1 MIQRI
6 QRYRET
12 VIRILR
18 HKDTHRKALAFA
30 ARWHQPWLAARILST
45 MPTPL
50 PLPSNTRKS
59 SQRGRVLVLNSG
71 KDEFFRD
78 IEEIFRHDEAFELIA
93 WPHYA
98 LPAMA
103 ETLLDQSLKHDTYV
117 TKDPQIER
125 SKARY
130 RDFLRRMWRHHQK
143 ISRIDAVISANF
155 GYCFQRELAF
165 ALEACGTPFLVVQKE
180 NLNAA
185 TEERRRV
192 WESIYR
198 HGRGPFGG
206 RKIFVYNEMERD
218 LELSS
223 GIAGPNTVEITGMPR
238 LDRLHRWRRQNAGTS
253 GDSGTTKILFFSFAR
268 SDKIPFESGV
278 GKNWGEFCAETH
290 RAMIDFARENP
301 QVEVVAKTKG
311 ITRQDEELLQLLGA
325 DDAPCPGNLH
335 VVSGGDA
342 FSLIAESQ
350 VVVGFNTSGLLEALA
365 LGKPVIVPNFGE
377 ALDPVLR
384 KFVIDLGEAVEY
396 ANSPRQLKDM
406 ISQHAG
412 RRLVTS
418 ERLGPHVE
426 KILKYWVG
434 NDDGEAGRRAY
445 AAILRE
451 VTRKPAPAQ

>member
-1 MIQRI
+1 
-6 QRYRET
+6 
-12 VIRILR
+12 
-18 HKDTHRKALAFA
+18 
-30 ARWHQPWLAARILST
+30 
-45 MPTPL
+45 MPEPL
-50 PLPSNTRKS
+50 PLPSNGGNI
-59 SQRGRVLVLNSG
+59 SQRRRVLVLNSG

-78 IEEIFRHDEAFELIA
+78 IEEIFRGDETFELVA
-93 WPHYA
+93 WPQYA

-103 ETLLDQSLKHDTYV
+103 ERLLDQSVKHDTYV
-117 TKDPQIER
+117 TKDPQIEQ

-130 RDFLRRMWRHHQK
+130 RNFLRRMWRHHQR
-143 ISRIDAVISANF
+143 IRRIDAVISANF
-155 GYCFQRELAF
+155 GYCIQREFAF
-165 ALEACGTPFLVVQKE
+165 ALEACGTPFLVIQKE

-185 TEERRRV
+185 TEERRKF
-192 WESIYR
+192 WETIYR

-218 LELSS
+218 LELTS
-223 GIAGPNTVEITGMPR
+223 GIAGPDTVEITGMPR

-253 GDSGTTKILFFSFAR
+253 SDTGTTKVLFFSFAR

-278 GKNWGEFCAETH
+278 RKNWGDFCAETH

-311 ITRQDEELLQLLGA
+311 ITRQDEELLQLLDA
-325 DDAPCPGNLH
+325 DDAPRPTNLR

-342 FSLIAESQ
+342 FGLIAESQ
-350 VVVGFNTSGLLEALA
+350 LVVGFNTSGLLEALA

-396 ANSPRQLKDM
+396 ANSPQQLKDL

-412 RRLVTS
+412 QPLVTP

-451 VTRKPAPAQ
+451 VTREPQQAQ